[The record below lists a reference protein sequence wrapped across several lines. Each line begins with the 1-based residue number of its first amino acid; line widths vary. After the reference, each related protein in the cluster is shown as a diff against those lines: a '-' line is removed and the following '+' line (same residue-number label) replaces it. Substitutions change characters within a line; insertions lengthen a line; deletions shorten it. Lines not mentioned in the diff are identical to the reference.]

1 MEYTCQFQQ
10 EVSGLDFERRGGGG
24 WGSSMFA
31 KYYLVV
37 KAMDLP
43 ILETQNKYVPGD
55 FT

>member
-1 MEYTCQFQQ
+1 MLANFNRKSAGWTLKE
-10 EVSGLDFERRGGGG
+10 GGGG
-24 WGSSMFA
+24 VGEQHVC

>member
-1 MEYTCQFQQ
+1 MLAIFNRKSAGWTLKE
-10 EVSGLDFERRGGGG
+10 GGGG
-24 WGSSMFA
+24 EWGSSMFA

-43 ILETQNKYVPGD
+43 ILETQNKYVSGD